1 MPVELKPFRIGDV
14 EVKFPVTLAALA
26 GYSDLAYR
34 LICRTHG
41 APFCT
46 TEVMLA
52 PSVMVAGKL
61 RKRLLASDEADHP
74 VGGQIMGASPEKMAA
89 AAVILSQNGFDVID
103 LNFACPVRKAV
114 RRGRGGHLM
123 REPELAVAITRAVVD
138 AVERPVMLKLRRSF
152 DQVDP
157 TNEAFWRIAEAAF
170 DCGAAALCV
179 HGRSVEAKYA
189 GPADWAFLAS
199 VKDAFPD
206 RTIIGSGDVLTPLD
220 ALRMLEQTG
229 VDAVAAARGALG
241 NPWFF
246 RQVGDLAAGREP
258 YIPPLPEQRHW
269 LEKHFAHACELYG
282 PRRGPRMMR
291 KFGIKYARLHPHPKP
306 VRAAFIAV
314 KCPDDWQRVLDE
326 CYADD

>member
-1 MPVELKPFRIGDV
+1 LKPFRIGNV
-14 EVKFPVTLAALA
+14 EVASPVILAALA

-61 RKRLLASDEADHP
+61 RKRLLASDRADHP
-74 VGGQIMGASPEKMAA
+74 VGGQIMGNSPETMAA
-89 AAVILSQNGFDVID
+89 ASVILSQNGFDVID

-123 REPELAVAITRAVVD
+123 REPELAVEITRAVVE

-157 TNEAFWRIAEAAF
+157 TNGAFWRIAETAF
-170 DCGAAALCV
+170 ECGVSALCV
-179 HGRSVEAKYA
+179 HGRSVEAKYT
-189 GPADWAFLAS
+189 GPADWNFLAS
-199 VKDAFPD
+199 VKQAFPD
-206 RTIIGSGDVLTPLD
+206 RTIIGSGDVLTPPD

-246 RQVGDLAAGREP
+246 RQVQDLAAGRDP
-258 YIPPLPEQRHW
+258 YVPPLAEQRQW
-269 LEKHFAHACELYG
+269 LQHHFAHACELYG
-282 PRRGPRMMR
+282 TRRGPRMMR
-291 KFGIKYARLHPHPKP
+291 KFGIKYARLHPHPKI

-314 KCPDDWQRVLDE
+314 KRPADWQRVLDE
-326 CYADD
+326 CYADV